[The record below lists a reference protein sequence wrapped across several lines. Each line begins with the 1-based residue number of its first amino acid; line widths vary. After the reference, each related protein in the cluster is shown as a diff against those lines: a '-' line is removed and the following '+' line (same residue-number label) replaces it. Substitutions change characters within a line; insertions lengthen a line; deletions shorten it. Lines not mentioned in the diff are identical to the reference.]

1 MHFAETAKFAIKVL
15 LVSVFV
21 FGAVA
26 VGQPLLSGIFAT
38 LGLRMRSTWWRLALS
53 VDDIVVDKNGT
64 VYIWN
69 GERIQVYD
77 SDGRFLNGWSFGKTG
92 WLLLGQDGASII
104 AVRHYRSSV
113 RFDAEG
119 RQLEEKR
126 DDPRRY
132 ERIINERSQHGVW
145 TPAFEDGTGNVY
157 RQEGR
162 LLHSIVRVDPT
173 GRKTV
178 IIRDSVYV
186 GIFNPILG
194 ILLVVLSY
202 AAWRLL
208 SLNSGF

>member
-113 RFDAEG
+113 RLM
-119 RQLEEKR
+119 RR
-126 DDPRRY
+126 DVNWKKSVMIHGDMRGLSTNEANMVYGLRLSKMVQAMSTARR
-132 ERIINERSQHGVW
+132 G
-145 TPAFEDGTGNVY
+145 
-157 RQEGR
+157 
-162 LLHSIVRVDPT
+162 
-173 GRKTV
+173 
-178 IIRDSVYV
+178 
-186 GIFNPILG
+186 
-194 ILLVVLSY
+194 
-202 AAWRLL
+202 
-208 SLNSGF
+208 GFCTA